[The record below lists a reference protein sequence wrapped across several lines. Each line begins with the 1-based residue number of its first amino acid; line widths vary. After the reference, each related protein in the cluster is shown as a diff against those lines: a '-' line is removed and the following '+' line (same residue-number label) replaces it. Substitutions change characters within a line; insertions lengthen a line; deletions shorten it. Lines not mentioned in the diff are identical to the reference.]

1 MVELHEDLMITSSL
15 NNTAHLEVGDV
26 HCSPPARPA
35 LRGLN
40 LAISRGSFLAIVGA
54 NGSGK
59 GTFCRCL
66 GRLLNISQG
75 RILFDGHILPDQPED
90 LPAIGMMV
98 VLQGAKVFP
107 EMSVLD
113 NLLCAPA
120 TWRNG
125 GRLQRLDA
133 VMQLLPHLKERF
145 RQNAGTLSGGE
156 QQLVSIGRA
165 LIAEPTLLVVEEPSL
180 GLSAQ
185 LANDVYATLAR
196 ISGEGR
202 TVIVTEETLA
212 VASCYANEACL
223 MNQGKIIGVGKPQD
237 LLDSATKERTA
248 FV

>member
-1 MVELHEDLMITSSL
+1 MKTSSP
-15 NNTAHLEVGDV
+15 NKTAHLEVGDV
-26 HCSPPARPA
+26 HCSAPARPA
-35 LRGLN
+35 LRGVN
-40 LAISRGSFLAIVGA
+40 LAVSRGSFLAIAGA

-59 GTFCRCL
+59 GTLCRCL
-66 GRLLNISQG
+66 ARLLKENQG
-75 RILFDGHILPDQPED
+75 HIFFDGHILPNQPED

-98 VLQGAKVFP
+98 VLQGVKVFS

-125 GRLQRLDA
+125 ERRQRLDA

-165 LIAEPTLLVVEEPSL
+165 LMAEPALLIVEEPSL

-185 LANDVYATLAR
+185 TANDVYATLAH

-212 VASCYANEACL
+212 VASRYANKACL
-223 MNQGKIIGVGKPQD
+223 MNQGKITSVGRPQD
-237 LLDSATKERTA
+237 YLDGAIKETTA

>member
-1 MVELHEDLMITSSL
+1 MKTSSP
-15 NNTAHLEVGDV
+15 NKTAHLEVGDV

-35 LRGLN
+35 LRGVN
-40 LAISRGSFLAIVGA
+40 LAVSRGSFLAIAGA

-59 GTFCRCL
+59 GTLCRCL
-66 GRLLNISQG
+66 ARLLKENQG
-75 RILFDGHILPDQPED
+75 YIFFDGHILPNQPED
-90 LPAIGMMV
+90 LSAIGMMV
-98 VLQGAKVFP
+98 VLQGVKVFS

-125 GRLQRLDA
+125 ERRQRLDA
-133 VMQLLPHLKERF
+133 AMQLLPHLKERF

-165 LIAEPTLLVVEEPSL
+165 LMAEPALLIVEEPSL

-185 LANDVYATLAR
+185 TANDVYATLGH

-212 VASCYANEACL
+212 VASRYANKACL
-223 MNQGKIIGVGKPQD
+223 MNQGKITSIGRPQD
-237 LLDSATKERTA
+237 FLDGATKETTT